1 VEVKVAGVDCTLL
14 HFECIICYMLNLWYV
29 NGFCHLT
36 VTEKKGSQTVFT
48 ELYHGIVLKVQIP
61 KSANIIDWTIFLVV

>member
-1 VEVKVAGVDCTLL
+1 
-14 HFECIICYMLNLWYV
+14 MLNLWYV

>member
-1 VEVKVAGVDCTLL
+1 
-14 HFECIICYMLNLWYV
+14 MLNLWYV

-48 ELYHGIVLKVQIP
+48 ELYHGIVLKV
-61 KSANIIDWTIFLVV
+61 AYVIIEVKISKK